1 MIGLPDVVGRF
12 SFASVEKIVSRAI
25 RFTAIMSQCDQ
36 GRVKLLDDPVHLFV
50 IGYGPPISV
59 RNVTHLTVDK
69 RHRGWWFAQS
79 EPFNGLFEVGG

>member
-50 IGYGPPISV
+50 I
-59 RNVTHLTVDK
+59 
-69 RHRGWWFAQS
+69 RHYRF
-79 EPFNGLFEVGG
+79 